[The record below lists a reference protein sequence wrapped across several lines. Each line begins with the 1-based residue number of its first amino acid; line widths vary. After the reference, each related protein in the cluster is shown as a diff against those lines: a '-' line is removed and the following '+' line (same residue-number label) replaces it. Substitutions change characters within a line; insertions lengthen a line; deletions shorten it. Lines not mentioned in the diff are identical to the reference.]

1 MKNISVNSSVE
12 IVGNFP
18 CNYPDDTIK
27 NEPIFFRSSFDF
39 AYDSG
44 GVITRGFL
52 DSLPDYVKNQPIS
65 FDSRVHMLMP
75 TWIPAIAGWH
85 HDDVPR
91 SLPNG
96 QPNYESPE
104 YESEHII
111 GLVNAHISPTEFA
124 LGCENFPILK
134 EEVYK
139 HYNQMVDESLLSG
152 SLKSFKSESGLLYFF
167 DYHTWHRATVAEQR
181 GWRWFGRV
189 SWGNESCLSPRND
202 IRRQVQVYLTSVNEG
217 WYYE

>member
-1 MKNISVNSSVE
+1 MTEVKIDSVAE
-12 IVGNFP
+12 AVGNFP
-18 CNYPDDTIK
+18 CNYPDDTVK
-27 NEPIFFRSSFDF
+27 DEPMFFRSSFDF
-39 AYDSG
+39 AYENG

-52 DSLPDYVKNQPIS
+52 DSLPQYVKDQPIS

-104 YESEHII
+104 YRSEHIL
-111 GLVNAHISPTEFA
+111 GLVNAHLSPTEFA
-124 LGCENFPILK
+124 LGCSHFPLLD
-134 EEVYK
+134 EGVYK
-139 HYNQMVDESLLSG
+139 QYNQIVEDLILCGRLGKTTAKSG
-152 SLKSFKSESGLLYFF
+152 VLYHF
-167 DYHTWHRATVAEQR
+167 DCHTWHRATVASQR

-189 SWGNESCLSPRND
+189 SWDNESCLNPRNE
-202 IRRQVQVYLTSVNEG
+202 IRRQVQVYLTNENEG
-217 WYYE
+217 W